1 MTMLVELDEGAP
13 RGPAHAMLKLNEC
26 VMDFR
31 MLFGIALRIGKF
43 GRDGVSASPLR
54 LTYK

>member
-1 MTMLVELDEGAP
+1 MLVELDEGAP